1 MATFKTL
8 IKKGNKR
15 ADNTWNVVIRF
26 THDGKVRY
34 LPTTEYVTRK
44 DLTSSFKIKN
54 QKILDK
60 CDDIIRGYRK
70 KVSSLNL
77 EINDIDIDD
86 IISYLK
92 KKDDNTGIDFIDFSR
107 KWCEKHTEIKGIKN
121 YKTSINSLCA
131 FFGRNR
137 ILCGEITVKK
147 MKEYEEYL
155 SGKTRA
161 KSLYPS
167 MIIRLFNEARDFYND
182 EDNNV
187 IRIKNSLRKY
197 VVPQQNVAEKR
208 ALTIEEI
215 KSIFNLPY
223 NGLKS
228 KGLSSHHDIA
238 LDCYKL
244 SFFLMGMNS
253 ADIYNCTDYDG
264 EYITY
269 FRTKTKDRRNDNAEM
284 KIKVHPCINDLVEKY
299 KGSDHVFNFC
309 KRYSSLEN
317 FNRAINMGLKEVG
330 KEIGIEKLQFYSARH
345 SFATIAVNEV
355 RIPPYI
361 VNDMLCHV
369 DSSMKVTEL
378 YIKKDFTEINEANF
392 RFIDYFKKNI
402 LYRNI

>member
-1 MATFKTL
+1 MATFKAL
-8 IKKGNKR
+8 IKKGNQR
-15 ADNTWNVVIRF
+15 ADKTWNVVIRF
-26 THDGKVRY
+26 THNSVVRFI
-34 LPTTEYVTRK
+34 PTTEFVTKK

-54 QKILDK
+54 QSVLDK
-60 CDDIIRGYRK
+60 CDDIIREYRK
-70 KVSSLNL
+70 KVSTLNL

-86 IISYLK
+86 IVSYLK
-92 KKDDNTGIDFIDFSR
+92 KKEDNTGIDFIDFSN

-121 YKTSINSLCA
+121 YKTAINSLCA

-137 ILCGEITVKK
+137 ILCSEITVKA
-147 MKEYEEYL
+147 MKEYEESL
-155 SGKTRA
+155 VDRPRA
-161 KSLYPS
+161 KSLYTA
-167 MIIRLFNEARDFYND
+167 MIVRLFNDAREYYND
-182 EDNNV
+182 EDNNI
-187 IRIKNSLRKY
+187 IRIKQSLRKY

-223 NGLKS
+223 DGLKS

-238 LDCYKL
+238 LDCYRL
-244 SFFLMGMNS
+244 SFCLMGMNS
-253 ADIYNCTDYDG
+253 ADLYNCTDYDG

-269 FRTKTKDRRNDNAEM
+269 HRTKTKDRRNDNAEM
-284 KIKVHPCINDLVEKY
+284 KVRVHPFIQELFDKY
-299 KGSDHVFNFC
+299 RGSDHVFSFFD
-309 KRYSSLEN
+309 RYSTFEN

-330 KEIGIEKLQFYSARH
+330 KELGIEKLQFYSARH

-378 YIKKDFTEINEANF
+378 YIKKDFTAINEANYKL
-392 RFIDYFKKNI
+392 IDYVFGK
-402 LYRNI
+402 